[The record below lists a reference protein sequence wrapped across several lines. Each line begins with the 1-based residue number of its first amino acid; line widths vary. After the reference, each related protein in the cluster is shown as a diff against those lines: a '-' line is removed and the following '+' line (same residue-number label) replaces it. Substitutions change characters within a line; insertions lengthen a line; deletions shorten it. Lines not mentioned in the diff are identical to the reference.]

1 MSSANKKI
9 IIGIVLVIFVL
20 GVIAVFEKMLTGF
33 DYKDHLDDTVI
44 SVDRECITLREFG
57 YYIYE
62 VEEFVQNQALLY
74 DPENPRLWWNTHF
87 SAGADSQFVCEYAKN
102 VALNVCICD
111 QIYYKEAIKAG
122 FILDAETETQNR
134 VESREL
140 FMEMDPSQIEATGL
154 NEEII
159 DKMYRKHMIA
169 SKYAETLSKRQ
180 DLYGYGKKPEEVL
193 NWDGEYYR
201 EKILPKH
208 EVELNDKI
216 MDEIILGRI
225 TVNQEE

>member
-1 MSSANKKI
+1 MKSANKKI
-9 IIGIVLVIFVL
+9 IIAIILIIFTLLLISVYVKIL
-20 GVIAVFEKMLTGF
+20 ARF
-33 DYKDHLDDTVI
+33 DYQDHLDDTVI
-44 SVDRECITLREFG
+44 SVDGECVTLREFG

-62 VEEFVQNQALLY
+62 VEDFVQNQALLY
-74 DPENPRLWWNTHF
+74 DSENPKLWWNTHF
-87 SAGADSQFVCEYAKN
+87 SAGADSQFVCEYAKK
-102 VALNVCICD
+102 VALEVCTCD
-111 QIYYKEAIKAG
+111 QIYYKEAIASG
-122 FILDAETETQNR
+122 FILDAAAETQNR

-159 DKMYRKHMIA
+159 DKIYRKHMIA

-180 DLYGYGKKPEEVL
+180 DFISYGKKTEEVL

-216 MDEIILGRI
+216 LDEIILGRI
-225 TVNQEE
+225 TVNRED